1 MSTANRAA
9 AIIAAIGAAAALS
22 FPMTLLAAPITV
34 AVADFDYIDSSG
46 EVKDQRAA
54 HQARMAQFAEL
65 LRAKLGAEGD
75 SRVLPFECAE
85 PPCTPI
91 NMRPDNFIA
100 AGRRSGA
107 RFVVY
112 GGIHKMSTL
121 VQWGDVELL
130 DLEANK
136 LLLKRTVTFRGDT
149 DEAFSR
155 AAAFVGETVR
165 EAMEKR

>member
-1 MSTANRAA
+1 MAVT
-9 AIIAAIGAAAALS
+9 IAALGAAAALAC
-22 FPMTLLAAPITV
+22 PMRLSAAPLTI
-34 AVADFDYIDSSG
+34 AVADFDYIDTSG

-65 LRAKLGAEGD
+65 LRAKLGADGQFQ
-75 SRVLPFECAE
+75 VMPLACAE

-91 NMRPDNFIA
+91 NMQPDRFIA
-100 AGRRSGA
+100 ASRSSSA
-107 RFVVY
+107 RYIVY
-112 GGIHKMSTL
+112 GGIHKTSTL
-121 VQWGDVELL
+121 VQWGDIELL

-155 AAAFVGETVR
+155 AAAFVSETVK
-165 EAMEKR
+165 EAMKER

>member
-1 MSTANRAA
+1 MSMANRTAVT
-9 AIIAAIGAAAALS
+9 IAAISAAAALL
-22 FPMTLLAAPITV
+22 FPMKLSAAPLTV
-34 AVADFDYIDSSG
+34 AVADFDYVDSSG
-46 EVKDQRAA
+46 EVKDQSAE
-54 HQARMAQFAEL
+54 HKARVAQFAEL
-65 LRAKLGAEGD
+65 VRASLAAQGD
-75 SRVLPFECAE
+75 TRVLPVECAE

-100 AGRRSGA
+100 AGRRTGA

-121 VQWGDVELL
+121 VQWGDIELL

-165 EAMEKR
+165 EAMAGR